1 MKMDPCFTPYVVISF
16 KCIEDLNMKY
26 TIIKLFKRNVEE
38 YLHVLE
44 ERKEFIKQDTKIT
57 AP

>member
-1 MKMDPCFTPYVVISF
+1 MDPCFTQYVVISF
-16 KCIEDLNMKY
+16 KCIEDLNVKY

-38 YLHVLE
+38 YLHVLG
-44 ERKEFIKQDTKIT
+44 ERKEFIRQDTKIT